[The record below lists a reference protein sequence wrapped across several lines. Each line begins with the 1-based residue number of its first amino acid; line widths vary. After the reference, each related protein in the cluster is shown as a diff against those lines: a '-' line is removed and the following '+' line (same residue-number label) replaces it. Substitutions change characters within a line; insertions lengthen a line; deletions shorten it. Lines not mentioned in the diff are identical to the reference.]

1 MAPFRV
7 AIFSGLSSTS
17 QRMRILLQQ
26 KDTGLYF
33 RDIASWTHSSQEAM
47 DFVSSTAAM
56 EFCAANK
63 LTGVQIVLKF
73 DAEHSEIVLPAIVPQ
88 AAQEQ
93 RPSQSP

>member
-1 MAPFRV
+1 
-7 AIFSGLSSTS
+7 
-17 QRMRILLQQ
+17 MRIQLQRRNS
-26 KDTGLYF
+26 GLYF
-33 RDIASWTHSSQEAM
+33 EDIDSWTPDSAAAM